1 MTVRPCQNTLSCVNG
16 GATMPTTWNC
26 RHSLHFQRG
35 FTLVE
40 LLVVIAIIGI
50 LVALLL
56 PAIQAAREA
65 ARRAQCQ
72 SNLHNVAVAAI
83 NYHDVNNEF
92 PPGFVPTG
100 PVTAI
105 ESWSWS
111 IFTLP
116 YLEEQALYDKLWPS
130 RRFVQPV
137 DGNRRPGG
145 ASATGQSSGRNLADL
160 LAGARP
166 DEIALLQT
174 PLSIFRCPSDAT
186 PELVPCDGN
195 CPVTNFPIRQQDTE
209 HWERSFLGT
218 NSRPLSP
225 TFYPSTSN
233 YVGSRG
239 MIDAG
244 CSGSGG
250 SPNWRPDEARCDSNG
265 VFYGDSNVSVG
276 QIADGTS
283 KTFMIGERDK
293 FCLAATWIGVRNP
306 LDGAEMH
313 SQYWSLATV
322 FYPLNYPFTGA
333 YNTCTEGFSAPHTG
347 GAFFAFCDGSVRFID
362 DDINFELANNSP
374 TCTVKTPALLRCRTD
389 FFGKVIGVYQRLAW
403 RDDGLVFDEY

>member
-1 MTVRPCQNTLSCVNG
+1 MALEKIRAAG
-16 GATMPTTWNC
+16 G
-26 RHSLHFQRG
+26 RQ
-35 FTLVE
+35 
-40 LLVVIAIIGI
+40 
-50 LVALLL
+50 
-56 PAIQAAREA
+56 
-65 ARRAQCQ
+65 
-72 SNLHNVAVAAI
+72 
-83 NYHDVNNEF
+83 
-92 PPGFVPTG
+92 
-100 PVTAI
+100 
-105 ESWSWS
+105 
-111 IFTLP
+111 
-116 YLEEQALYDKLWPS
+116 
-130 RRFVQPV
+130 
-137 DGNRRPGG
+137 
-145 ASATGQSSGRNLADL
+145 SATGRHSFRWSTI
-160 LAGARP
+160 GAQFSRFVRRRP

-195 CPVTNFPIRQQDTE
+195 CPVTNFPSRQQDTE
-209 HWERSFLGT
+209 QWERSFLGT

-244 CSGSGG
+244 CSSSGG
-250 SPNWRPDEARCDSNG
+250 SPNWRLDEARCDSNS

-293 FCLAATWIGVRNP
+293 FCLAATWIGCAIRWTERKCTANIGVSRP
-306 LDGAEMH
+306 CFIRSTILLPVPTTLVLKASAARTRAAH
-313 SQYWSLATV
+313 V
-322 FYPLNYPFTGA
+322 FA
-333 YNTCTEGFSAPHTG
+333 Y
-347 GAFFAFCDGSVRFID
+347 CDGSVRFID